1 MTANSEENKNES
13 RPAWAEGL
21 DLSPDKVRA
30 SDGTLKRITDRAV
43 EIGVFQ
49 GASWRI
55 VLRRLADAEMKL
67 AELQADR
74 GEPDFLIDRDG
85 EAWRRWGPDAYSVI
99 NAAGLIEEWSRERI
113 EAKWGPVTEAW
124 RGRK

>member
-13 RPAWAEGL
+13 RPEWAEGL
-21 DLSPDKVRA
+21 DLTSGRVRA
-30 SDGTLKRITDRAV
+30 AGHTLKRILSRLDDHNDR
-43 EIGVFQ
+43 
-49 GASWRI
+49 GAWRI